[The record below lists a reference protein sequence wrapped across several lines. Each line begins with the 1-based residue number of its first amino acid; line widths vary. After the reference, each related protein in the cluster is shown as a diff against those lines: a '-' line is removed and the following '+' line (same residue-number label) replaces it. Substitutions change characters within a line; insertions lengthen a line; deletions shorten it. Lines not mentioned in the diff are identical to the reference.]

1 MKLTLWNG
9 RKYLRT
15 AYLIKGQYPEIIKP
29 PTIQQEQSPEQ
40 TNLQMSKCAFF
51 FKEDTDCQQANEKTV
66 NITNH

>member
-1 MKLTLWNG
+1 MKLTRWSG
-9 RKYLRT
+9 RKYLQT

-51 FKEDTDCQQANEKTV
+51 FQGRHRLPASKWEDGQ
-66 NITNH
+66 HY